1 MKNLIPFI
9 MLFCLIDCQA
19 EDNNQFTI
27 RLEIN
32 GLQSGDFIVFS
43 TIQKPLYEIISNDT
57 LYVKEP
63 NICFFNKE
71 LAHTTCFSIVYHS
84 QNINTAKHSFGT
96 FLVKPSDNLRL
107 QGTVTDL
114 STIMMSGGF
123 YNDSLITRLEYME
136 RAKDTSKSD
145 ELKELRKYIMKEI
158 NDSEYAVY
166 LFLDNMSYVTYDELC
181 VRFNGLEPNIKASY
195 MGQCLKKTI
204 NIWASLQPGE
214 LAPEFTVIDT
224 SENVLN
230 LSDYKGKYLLVYFWE
245 FCPATF
251 QVQKRVKDLY
261 QRFGKEQFDIIAFTT
276 DDPKKEVSKVSIVGF
291 EDTDQRTVN
300 YRQQLLDELAQPW
313 AFAFT
318 NNPENHFMKQKYYVW
333 NATMLTFISPEGKII
348 VRSYYTDLEE
358 VLKTIERTLQQE
370 I

>member
-1 MKNLIPFI
+1 

-27 RLEIN
+27 QLEIN

-63 NICFFNKE
+63 NVCFFNKE

-96 FLVKPSDNLRL
+96 FLVKPNDNLRL

-166 LFLDNMSYVTYDELC
+166 LFLDNMLYVTYDELC

-204 NIWASLQPGE
+204 NIWASIQHGE

-230 LSDYKGKYLLVYFWE
+230 LSDYKGKYLLVYFLE

-300 YRQQLLDELAQPW
+300 YRQQLLDELVQPW